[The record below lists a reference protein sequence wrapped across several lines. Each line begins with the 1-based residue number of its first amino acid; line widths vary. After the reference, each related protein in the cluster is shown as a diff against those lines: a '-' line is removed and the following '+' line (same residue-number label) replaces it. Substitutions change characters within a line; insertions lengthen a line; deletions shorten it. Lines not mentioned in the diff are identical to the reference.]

1 MIICTLFAIYHN
13 IKETNYTKYLFSVQP
28 YFCHFCESRFSTRK
42 RWDQHLPKHSTE
54 APHVCPVCN
63 KGFKWK
69 HALTAHMVVHSSEKK
84 FLCQEC
90 GFSTSH
96 ASTFK
101 FHQRNHNGQLM
112 KCEVVSGCKFQTTR
126 KSNLLQHQLTH
137 SKDKPHQCEVCG
149 RSFSLAK
156 NMRRHA
162 R

>member
-1 MIICTLFAIYHN
+1 MIIISL
-13 IKETNYTKYLFSVQP
+13 QP
-28 YFCHFCESRFSTRK
+28 YFCHGCESRFSTRK
-42 RWDQHLPKHSTE
+42 RWDQHLPKHLTE
-54 APHVCPVCN
+54 APHVCPICN

-69 HALTAHMVVHSSEKK
+69 HALTAHMVVHSTEKK
-84 FLCQEC
+84 YLCPEC

-101 FHQRNHNGQLM
+101 FHQRNHTPGQMM
-112 KCEVVSGCKFQTTR
+112 KCEVVMGCKFQTNR

-162 R
+162 RYGRLYTSYYAIVGGK